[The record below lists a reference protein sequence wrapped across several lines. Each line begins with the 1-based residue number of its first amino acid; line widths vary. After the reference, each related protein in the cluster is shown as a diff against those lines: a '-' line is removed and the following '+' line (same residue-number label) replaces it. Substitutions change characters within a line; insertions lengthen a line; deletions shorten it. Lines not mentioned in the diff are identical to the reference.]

1 MKEVSTKKLV
11 DTIVEGIQNIDG
23 TNAGYVHGDN
33 AMVIVISND
42 LNLVKKMAQ
51 KYKTRIELRSPDS
64 AINPYI
70 AFSLIIGAGLY
81 GIENSIKLFLC
92 TYML

>member
-1 MKEVSTKKLV
+1 MNYDKFIKNITSHDGIKSYVEGNV
-11 DTIVEGIQNIDG
+11 TIVEGIQNIDG

-51 KYKTRIELRSPDS
+51 TVEFTK
-64 AINPYI
+64 
-70 AFSLIIGAGLY
+70 
-81 GIENSIKLFLC
+81 
-92 TYML
+92 